1 MRSGDV
7 EHVGVRWFMRYRLHM
22 RSSLVA
28 VFACT
33 PLALALQVV
42 PQGAGSAGTGSEE
55 NFSKETY
62 TYKRV
67 GDCDIKADVFRLPGK
82 DARPAI
88 VWIHGGALIFG
99 NRGAL
104 RPDQLQRYL
113 QAGYAVVSIDY
124 RLAPETKL
132 PEIIEDLKD
141 AYRWVRERGPQLFS
155 IDPNRVAVG
164 GNSAGG
170 YLALMAGFSVK
181 PRPKAL
187 ISFYGYGDVSGNWA
201 SRPDPHYLKL
211 DRVTKEDAHKVV
223 GGQVLSESPDSP
235 RVLFYIFCRQN
246 GLWPKEVAALD
257 PTKDPAKFE
266 PFCPVRHIT
275 KEYPPTLL
283 LHGDQ
288 DTDVPFEES
297 VRMAAAMQRHEVPH
311 QLIRMKGYNHLFDV
325 FPQGFPPTPNA
336 EPIGLKDP
344 QVAAAYDQVV
354 EFLKKHVGR

>member
-1 MRSGDV
+1 MG
-7 EHVGVRWFMRYRLHM
+7 YRLHVM
-22 RSSLVA
+22 SSLA
-28 VFACT
+28 GLLACS
-33 PLALALQVV
+33 ALALGLQAD
-42 PQGAGSAGTGSEE
+42 PEAAGQAGTGSEE
-55 NFSKETY
+55 SFSKETY

-67 GDCDIKADVFRLPGK
+67 GECDIKADVFRLPGK
-82 DARPAI
+82 DVRPAI
-88 VWIHGGALIFG
+88 VWIHGGALIFS

-132 PEIIEDLKD
+132 PEIIEDLQD
-141 AYRWVRERGPQLFS
+141 AYLWVREQGPKLFS
-155 IDPNRVAVG
+155 IDPNRVALV

-170 YLALMAGFSVK
+170 YLALMAGFSVN

-187 ISFYGYGDVSGNWA
+187 ISFYGYGDITGDWE

-211 DRVTKEDAHKVV
+211 DRVTKEDAYKAV
-223 GGQVLSESPDSP
+223 GGKVLSESPDFP
-235 RVLFYIFCRQN
+235 RVMFYIFCRQN

-257 PTKDPAKFE
+257 PTKEPEKFE
-266 PFCPVRHIT
+266 RFCPVRHIT

-283 LHGDQ
+283 LHGDE

-297 VRMAAAMQRHEVPH
+297 VRMAAALKRDEVPH
-311 QLIRMKGYNHLFDV
+311 QLIRMKKYGHSFDY
-325 FPQGFPPTPNA
+325 FPRGWVPNA

-344 QVAAAYDQVV
+344 KVAAAYDDVV
-354 EFLKKHVGR
+354 AFLNKHVGRWPRGAARR